1 MGWKFSFS
9 KGKKLSAVKI
19 RRAGLRTPPEGR
31 DSSEAGKRPARA
43 AQSRKTSPKR
53 HRVDPGNAGK
63 DGAAGENSSKRL
75 KWVFIQNPR
84 YIITKIT
91 WRFFSLKAY
100 LMFISVYLKIIV
112 NTFRDLCQALS
123 FCLHPLPKTC
133 LLLLLLLLS
142 RFSRVRLCAT
152 PLMAAHQALPSLGFS
167 RQEHW
172 SGLPF
177 PSPV

>member
-84 YIITKIT
+84 YIIIKIT

-112 NTFRDLCQALS
+112 NTFRDLCQAL
-123 FCLHPLPKTC
+123 
-133 LLLLLLLLS
+133 LLLLLS

-152 PLMAAHQALPSLGFS
+152 PLGPIYSGGMVVVLWSLS
-167 RQEHW
+167 H
-172 SGLPF
+172 
-177 PSPV
+177 V